1 MTIVPVGKTRGVN
14 LDLMTSYEY
23 SDAGKLTTL
32 ELHMVDGTYLR
43 FSGENAMELMR
54 TIIGL
59 AGSAVGKGR

>member
-23 SDAGKLTTL
+23 NDVGKLTTL

-54 TIIGL
+54 VMIGL
-59 AGSAVGKGR
+59 SGEGKVRE